1 MKDDDTMKI
10 GFLPLLTLV
19 LLVLKAT
26 GYLNISWLLVFAPL
40 WLPIAVVLLV
50 VLFIN
55 IWAVEKDD

>member
-10 GFLPLLTLV
+10 GFLPLLALV

-40 WLPIAVVLLV
+40 WLPIAVALLV

-55 IWAVEKDD
+55 IWAVDKDD

>member
-40 WLPIAVVLLV
+40 WLPIAVVILV

-55 IWAVEKDD
+55 IWAVDKDD

>member
-40 WLPIAVVLLV
+40 WLPIAVALLV

-55 IWAVEKDD
+55 IWAVDKDE

>member
-40 WLPIAVVLLV
+40 WLPIAVALLV

>member
-40 WLPIAVVLLV
+40 WLPIAVALLV

-55 IWAVEKDD
+55 IWAVDKDD

>member
-40 WLPIAVVLLV
+40 WLPVAVALLV

-55 IWAVEKDD
+55 IWAVDKDV

>member
-40 WLPIAVVLLV
+40 WLPIAIALLV

-55 IWAVEKDD
+55 IWAVDKDE

>member
-40 WLPIAVVLLV
+40 WLPIAIALLV

-55 IWAVEKDD
+55 IWVVDKDE

>member
-26 GYLNISWLLVFAPL
+26 GYLNISWLLVFAPI
-40 WLPIAVVLLV
+40 WLPIAVALLV

-55 IWAVEKDD
+55 IWAVDKDV